1 MRRLLFRHQ
10 CPKPTTATGCS
21 DRTVADTRPIGSRA
35 TRWCGLQSD
44 FVRAAISLTFINV
57 RSNSD
62 LRYCSCAR
70 SVGFR
75 RNATFTKKRFNSEV
89 IKRLSE
95 CFDRSAVSRRRISMR
110 SSVSWSGCSLK

>member
-1 MRRLLFRHQ
+1 MRRLLFSTSAQSRQ
-10 CPKPTTATGCS
+10 PLL
-21 DRTVADTRPIGSRA
+21 ADPIEQWRITRPIGSRA